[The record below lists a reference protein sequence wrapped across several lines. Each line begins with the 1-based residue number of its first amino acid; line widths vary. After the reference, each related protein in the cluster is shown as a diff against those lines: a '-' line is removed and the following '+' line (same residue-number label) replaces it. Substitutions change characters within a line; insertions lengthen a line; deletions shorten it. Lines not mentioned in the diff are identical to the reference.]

1 MEISRICIF
10 EILCFISSTQIEK
23 KLLRANGHLVAGIG
37 LEEIL
42 GDTSIYAAGLQTA
55 TIDVN
60 HIHKA
65 KYFVQLSVVLI
76 HLFERN
82 SRSN

>member
-23 KLLRANGHLVAGIG
+23 KLLRANGHLVVGIG

-60 HIHKA
+60 HIYKA